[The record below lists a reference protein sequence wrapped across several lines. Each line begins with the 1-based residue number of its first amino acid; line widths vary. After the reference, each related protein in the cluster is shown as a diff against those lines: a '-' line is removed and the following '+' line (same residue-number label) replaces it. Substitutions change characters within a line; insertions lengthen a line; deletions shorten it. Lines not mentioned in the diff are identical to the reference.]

1 VSLVGELLLLR
12 SRGSVQTLYLPLQ
25 LGATLTTLKL
35 SDADPCGGGPSDR
48 VRRLVMFDGCFGD
61 DAPANA
67 AIRLATLQPRDVLV
81 TAGSSVRQQQRPSAD
96 GTEIMAAQRGSRQRR
111 CRTPDKA
118 FRANGPAERT
128 VGVADPISG

>member
-48 VRRLVMFDGCFGD
+48 VRRLVMFDGCFGA

-96 GTEIMAAQRGSRQRR
+96 GTDHGCSAWIAPAPMSDAGQGLPREWTGREDGWRG
-111 CRTPDKA
+111 
-118 FRANGPAERT
+118 
-128 VGVADPISG
+128 